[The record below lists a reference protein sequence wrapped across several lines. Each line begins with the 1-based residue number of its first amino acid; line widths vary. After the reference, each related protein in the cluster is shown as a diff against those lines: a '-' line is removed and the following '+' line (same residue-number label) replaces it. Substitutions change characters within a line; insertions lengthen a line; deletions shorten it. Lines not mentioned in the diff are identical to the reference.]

1 MDIATRLR
9 AKLKLDSDES
19 LVDMFDDILL
29 AFNSRLQD
37 SAYLEEQMLQMAIHF
52 EKTRKSYVNLY
63 AEFKQTEEE
72 NFNLERK
79 VKQLESKYNQAR
91 AQMATEIEEKESL
104 QRQLTEMENTL
115 NLMKEIV
122 FENSDNVNK
131 LKLGD
136 EQRSKLVRACSI
148 KSSFRGKTPQK
159 RRIAKVEETLD
170 ESKFDMSDMSFD
182 ETINNLSFKA
192 APFKTPFGRGK
203 RSIDTLKMDESNL
216 PMPAA
221 NSTVSDS
228 SAGNSID
235 SINKK
240 IKCEIESGNEMTT
253 RVRGPAVLTVT
264 EVKRRSGGGRIN
276 RATGHTAR
284 RRQSRHHRQSVLVE
298 EDETEKEE
306 DSFFTPVSTKTDTI
320 KARKILGA
328 NESQISLEKADIKHR
343 WVNKRCVTVETCRVC
358 FKRIKFSKVCL
369 KCSTC
374 RVIVHPECESKLTLG
389 CNEPNN
395 NTNNAKKVTP
405 GKQNLENFLLD
416 KKASP
421 KIPPQIYLTVHSV
434 DERLNEEG
442 VYRVS
447 GSSKN
452 VQDLKKSLLY
462 GDFADVDFEAIDVHV
477 LTSFIKDFFRDQIN
491 EPLLTY
497 KLLSKFIENSETASH
512 QSTLKSLIKKL
523 PEVNR
528 DTLSFFIVH
537 LQNVVGGES
546 KNRMNM
552 KALARSVGPSVV
564 GFPSP
569 CPSLEQIKSASKYQ
583 EEIVLNLLS
592 LPRSFYNNFISG
604 SQNRSIRRTLS
615 NVSERS
621 NI

>member
-1 MDIATRLR
+1 M
-9 AKLKLDSDES
+9 
-19 LVDMFDDILL
+19 
-29 AFNSRLQD
+29 
-37 SAYLEEQMLQMAIHF
+37 
-52 EKTRKSYVNLY
+52 NLY
-63 AEFKQTEEE
+63 AEFKQAEEE

-91 AQMATEIEEKESL
+91 AQMATEIEEKENL

-122 FENSDNVNK
+122 FENSDNVNKVGFRLLSNVTVVFHWLTNEKSEQFMKTNLLFK

-192 APFKTPFGRGK
+192 APFKTPLGRGK

-235 SINKK
+235 SVNKK

-264 EVKRRSGGGRIN
+264 EVKRRSGGGRMN

-306 DSFFTPVSTKTDTI
+306 DSFFTPVSTTGTI

-343 WVNKRCVTVETCRVC
+343 WVNKVGIPTNVN
-358 FKRIKFSKVCL
+358 FS
-369 KCSTC
+369 
-374 RVIVHPECESKLTLG
+374 
-389 CNEPNN
+389 
-395 NTNNAKKVTP
+395 
-405 GKQNLENFLLD
+405 
-416 KKASP
+416 
-421 KIPPQIYLTVHSV
+421 
-434 DERLNEEG
+434 
-442 VYRVS
+442 
-447 GSSKN
+447 
-452 VQDLKKSLLY
+452 
-462 GDFADVDFEAIDVHV
+462 FEV
-477 LTSFIKDFFRDQIN
+477 
-491 EPLLTY
+491 
-497 KLLSKFIENSETASH
+497 
-512 QSTLKSLIKKL
+512 
-523 PEVNR
+523 
-528 DTLSFFIVH
+528 
-537 LQNVVGGES
+537 
-546 KNRMNM
+546 
-552 KALARSVGPSVV
+552 
-564 GFPSP
+564 FP
-569 CPSLEQIKSASKYQ
+569 
-583 EEIVLNLLS
+583 
-592 LPRSFYNNFISG
+592 
-604 SQNRSIRRTLS
+604 
-615 NVSERS
+615 
-621 NI
+621 